1 MTGSVRSPA
10 AGRDADHA
18 QLRAVRAVLRRRGDR
33 LGAAD
38 LAYRVYLGAMLSLII
53 VAPLVRSAVLWIQS
67 ETLRVSESGAG
78 GAAAGTGS
86 LVSGPLGSFLE
97 ALEPLTTVKLL
108 ALMFTLCSAL
118 LVLAGTWVGPAR
130 ASLPQLDLLF
140 ISPIS
145 RARLLRPT
153 IWRWLGIG
161 ALCGLGVVAI
171 ANAAHAL
178 RAGAADDG
186 SVEAAG
192 FAGVAWGNAICGLLS
207 GMSLGVFMA
216 ALPLLGQ
223 FGRRSRW
230 ITAALLIGFA
240 MGAPAALNPW
250 MNLAEMILGGPA
262 SPGAVVL
269 TAVLAAGA
277 IVAAPMLA
285 ARLDRERLRAA
296 AFRLDAAQTLLL
308 SGDPVAG
315 LASLGSPV
323 RWGRRL
329 RLRPGRRLAGMI
341 IMRDLLGIVRAPG
354 RSLAA
359 GFWVLVAG
367 MLWATALGSASPGG
381 VLPGLVSLGAVMLT
395 AQLGALSA
403 VLTYFSVSAWCRGL
417 RAAAQSSGVSPVLP
431 MSPGAL
437 IVRHA
442 LVPAALAM
450 LTCAVGLCAA
460 WLIGGGLPVNGEKPG
475 GSAGIPIAVL
485 STCTTVVIVMAVCA
499 STALKGPIPL
509 RMLTPIQTPWGMRQ
523 ASTLC
528 CGCWTGPS

>member
-1 MTGSVRSPA
+1 M
-10 AGRDADHA
+10 
-18 QLRAVRAVLRRRGDR
+18 
-33 LGAAD
+33 
-38 LAYRVYLGAMLSLII
+38 AYRVYMGAMLSLII

-78 GAAAGTGS
+78 GAAASMGS
-86 LVSGPLGSFLE
+86 LVSGPLGGFVE

-178 RAGAADDG
+178 RAGAAGDG
-186 SVEAAG
+186 SGETAG
-192 FAGVAWGNAICGLLS
+192 FAGVAWGNTLCGLLS

-223 FGRRSRW
+223 LGRRSRW
-230 ITAALLIGFA
+230 IAAALLIGFA
-240 MGAPAALNPW
+240 TWQVLGAPAALNPW

-296 AFRLDAAQTLLL
+296 AFRLDAAQTLVL

-367 MLWATALGSASPGG
+367 MLWATALGSASPGE
-381 VLPGLVSLGAVMLT
+381 
-395 AQLGALSA
+395 
-403 VLTYFSVSAWCRGL
+403 CRPDQC
-417 RAAAQSSGVSPVLP
+417 RPDQCHWEP
-431 MSPGAL
+431 
-437 IVRHA
+437 
-442 LVPAALAM
+442 
-450 LTCAVGLCAA
+450 
-460 WLIGGGLPVNGEKPG
+460 
-475 GSAGIPIAVL
+475 
-485 STCTTVVIVMAVCA
+485 
-499 STALKGPIPL
+499 
-509 RMLTPIQTPWGMRQ
+509 
-523 ASTLC
+523 
-528 CGCWTGPS
+528 